1 MSPLQLNHASL
12 ADIPEDELVKVLLAN
27 GYWRSRLIDYYGIP
41 EDGAIKQR
49 VPLDTAPG
57 GHFKGDI
64 DILLRA
70 IGHPEQAVAY
80 EAKRI
85 KFGMSQLRKGK
96 PSKLRELERAKQQAN
111 RLAKVGFWKV
121 FLYVFTVVDSREQ
134 NKGQRSYAGLS
145 NDLKQMIESAVSVQG
160 LDQRVGLSVIDL
172 TQATD
177 NPPFTIDT
185 AGIKL
190 RRQAT
195 DAHQSVELTEWVERI
210 FAEPD
215 AS

>member
-80 EAKRI
+80 ADQIRDVTATQGKTEQAEGAREGKATS
-85 KFGMSQLRKGK
+85 KSVSEGWLLESVPLR
-96 PSKLRELERAKQQAN
+96 LHCR
-111 RLAKVGFWKV
+111 
-121 FLYVFTVVDSREQ
+121 
-134 NKGQRSYAGLS
+134 
-145 NDLKQMIESAVSVQG
+145 
-160 LDQRVGLSVIDL
+160 
-172 TQATD
+172 
-177 NPPFTIDT
+177 
-185 AGIKL
+185 
-190 RRQAT
+190 
-195 DAHQSVELTEWVERI
+195 
-210 FAEPD
+210 
-215 AS
+215 